1 MKLEDLQSQFT
12 KMPESMKVMVEKEVN
27 KQIKTKRK
35 YAPKR
40 VAAVALVATMAVG
53 TTVFGGSKIANMY
66 SHKVNKY
73 AVKVQTDDT
82 TKATKTENLKIKN
95 VSLKMNYLP
104 EGVVRNSEDGK
115 FNLKG
120 DVNQKAITPTIY
132 KMTEGNDKFKILD
145 TNVLKKED
153 LKIGDNDGVY
163 VQTTKMNDESYSMD
177 KIMYINFEKQ
187 HYVVQ
192 LNLGEDISKDEA
204 VKIAEGVQL
213 VESKVADRAVEDY
226 SDSVAQGKLESTDA
240 TAEVTSVDKA
250 KVNLAKVGNSFKESG
265 ADDENKLL
273 TGKVTDVKI
282 FDNLNILGADKKNY
296 SEVIDSKG
304 NLLQDTIKYYKSGDG
319 ENSIDKVVKSRK
331 VNQKFIYATVQY
343 TNNTNKTIRDFCY
356 GANVMY
362 LEDSGDNIEL
372 YEETPDKNDKWDF
385 IEKTSAYNFDEMIY
399 WDVKNNGIHNSIAA
413 IKPGETKTVHI
424 GFIVDEDMLKY
435 TVLNFTSEKT
445 DLSDNVISNGLVD
458 IRQ

>member
-1 MKLEDLQSQFT
+1 
-12 KMPESMKVMVEKEVN
+12 
-27 KQIKTKRK
+27 
-35 YAPKR
+35 
-40 VAAVALVATMAVG
+40 
-53 TTVFGGSKIANMY
+53 
-66 SHKVNKY
+66 
-73 AVKVQTDDT
+73 
-82 TKATKTENLKIKN
+82 
-95 VSLKMNYLP
+95 MNYLP

-213 VESKVADRAVEDY
+213 VESKVADRAVVDY

-240 TAEVTSVDKA
+240 TAKVTSVDKA

-273 TGKVTDVKI
+273 TGKVTDIKI
-282 FDNLNILGADKKNY
+282 LDNLNILGVDKKNY

-372 YEETPDKNDKWDF
+372 YEETPGKNDKWDF
-385 IEKTSAYNFDEMIY
+385 IEKTSAYSIDEMIY

-435 TVLNFTSEKT
+435 TVLNFTDEKT

>member
-1 MKLEDLQSQFT
+1 
-12 KMPESMKVMVEKEVN
+12 
-27 KQIKTKRK
+27 
-35 YAPKR
+35 
-40 VAAVALVATMAVG
+40 
-53 TTVFGGSKIANMY
+53 MY

-282 FDNLNILGADKKNY
+282 FDNLNILGADKK
-296 SEVIDSKG
+296 K
-304 NLLQDTIKYYKSGDG
+304 L
-319 ENSIDKVVKSRK
+319 
-331 VNQKFIYATVQY
+331 
-343 TNNTNKTIRDFCY
+343 
-356 GANVMY
+356 
-362 LEDSGDNIEL
+362 
-372 YEETPDKNDKWDF
+372 
-385 IEKTSAYNFDEMIY
+385 
-399 WDVKNNGIHNSIAA
+399 
-413 IKPGETKTVHI
+413 
-424 GFIVDEDMLKY
+424 
-435 TVLNFTSEKT
+435 
-445 DLSDNVISNGLVD
+445 
-458 IRQ
+458 

>member
-1 MKLEDLQSQFT
+1 MYTKKDDHQEGRTNSMKKEKLGETIIESQEKLYHIAKSMLFDDEDCSDAISETIVKAFSKIHTLKSEEYVDTWLVRILINECYNVIRQKKRVVSLEDYMMKRQTTEHKDYTDLYNAIGHLSENERICVSLYYLDGYKVKDIAEILKT
-12 KMPESMKVMVEKEVN
+12 TES
-27 KQIKTKRK
+27 
-35 YAPKR
+35 
-40 VAAVALVATMAVG
+40 
-53 TTVFGGSKIANMY
+53 
-66 SHKVNKY
+66 
-73 AVKVQTDDT
+73 AVKNRL
-82 TKATKTENLKIKN
+82 A
-95 VSLKMNYLP
+95 
-104 EGVVRNSEDGK
+104 R
-115 FNLKG
+115 
-120 DVNQKAITPTIY
+120 ARA
-132 KMTEGNDKFKILD
+132 
-145 TNVLKKED
+145 
-153 LKIGDNDGVY
+153 
-163 VQTTKMNDESYSMD
+163 KMNDESYSMD

-187 HYVVQ
+187 YYVVQ

-343 TNNTNKTIRDFCY
+343 TKAILLYCIR
-356 GANVMY
+356 N
-362 LEDSGDNIEL
+362 
-372 YEETPDKNDKWDF
+372 
-385 IEKTSAYNFDEMIY
+385 
-399 WDVKNNGIHNSIAA
+399 
-413 IKPGETKTVHI
+413 
-424 GFIVDEDMLKY
+424 
-435 TVLNFTSEKT
+435 
-445 DLSDNVISNGLVD
+445 
-458 IRQ
+458 R

>member
-1 MKLEDLQSQFT
+1 MKKEKLGETIIESQEKLYHIAKSMLFDDEDCSDAISETIVKAFSKIHTLKSEEYVDTWLVRILINECYNVIRQKKRVVSLEDYMMKSQT
-12 KMPESMKVMVEKEVN
+12 TEHKDYTDLYNAIGHLSENERICVSLYYLDGYKVKDIAEILKTTES
-27 KQIKTKRK
+27 
-35 YAPKR
+35 
-40 VAAVALVATMAVG
+40 
-53 TTVFGGSKIANMY
+53 
-66 SHKVNKY
+66 
-73 AVKVQTDDT
+73 AVKNRL
-82 TKATKTENLKIKN
+82 A
-95 VSLKMNYLP
+95 
-104 EGVVRNSEDGK
+104 R
-115 FNLKG
+115 
-120 DVNQKAITPTIY
+120 ARA
-132 KMTEGNDKFKILD
+132 
-145 TNVLKKED
+145 
-153 LKIGDNDGVY
+153 
-163 VQTTKMNDESYSMD
+163 KMNDESYSMD

-213 VESKVADRAVEDY
+213 VESKVADRAVVDY

-240 TAEVTSVDKA
+240 TAKVTSVDKA

-273 TGKVTDVKI
+273 TGKVTDIKI
-282 FDNLNILGADKKNY
+282 LDNLNILGVDKKNY

-372 YEETPDKNDKWDF
+372 YEETPGKNDKWDF
-385 IEKTSAYNFDEMIY
+385 IEKTSAYSIDEMIC

-435 TVLNFTSEKT
+435 TVLNFTDEKT

>member
-1 MKLEDLQSQFT
+1 MKKEKLGETIIESQEKLYHIAKSMLFDDEDCSDAISETIVKAFSKIHTLKSEEYVDTWLVRILINECYNVIRQKKRVVSLEDYMMKSQT
-12 KMPESMKVMVEKEVN
+12 TEHKDYTDLYNAIGHLSENERICVSLYYLDGYKVKDIAEILKTTES
-27 KQIKTKRK
+27 
-35 YAPKR
+35 
-40 VAAVALVATMAVG
+40 
-53 TTVFGGSKIANMY
+53 
-66 SHKVNKY
+66 
-73 AVKVQTDDT
+73 AVKNRL
-82 TKATKTENLKIKN
+82 A
-95 VSLKMNYLP
+95 
-104 EGVVRNSEDGK
+104 R
-115 FNLKG
+115 
-120 DVNQKAITPTIY
+120 ARA
-132 KMTEGNDKFKILD
+132 
-145 TNVLKKED
+145 
-153 LKIGDNDGVY
+153 
-163 VQTTKMNDESYSMD
+163 KMNDESYSMD

-213 VESKVADRAVEDY
+213 VESKVADRAVVDY
-226 SDSVAQGKLESTDA
+226 SDSVAQGKLEPTDA
-240 TAEVTSVDKA
+240 TAKVTSVDKA

-273 TGKVTDVKI
+273 TGKVTDIKI
-282 FDNLNILGADKKNY
+282 LDNLNILGVDKKNY

-372 YEETPDKNDKWDF
+372 YEETPGKNDKWDF
-385 IEKTSAYNFDEMIY
+385 IEKTSAYSIDEMIY

-435 TVLNFTSEKT
+435 TVLNFTDEKT

>member
-1 MKLEDLQSQFT
+1 MKKEKLGETIIESQEKLYHIAKSMLFDDEDCSDAISETIVKAFSKIHTLKSEEYVDTWLVRILINECYNVIRQKKRVVSLEDYMMKSQT
-12 KMPESMKVMVEKEVN
+12 TEHKDYTDLYNAIGHLSENERICVSLYYLDGYKVKDIAEILKTTES
-27 KQIKTKRK
+27 
-35 YAPKR
+35 
-40 VAAVALVATMAVG
+40 
-53 TTVFGGSKIANMY
+53 
-66 SHKVNKY
+66 
-73 AVKVQTDDT
+73 AVKNRL
-82 TKATKTENLKIKN
+82 A
-95 VSLKMNYLP
+95 
-104 EGVVRNSEDGK
+104 R
-115 FNLKG
+115 
-120 DVNQKAITPTIY
+120 ARA
-132 KMTEGNDKFKILD
+132 
-145 TNVLKKED
+145 
-153 LKIGDNDGVY
+153 
-163 VQTTKMNDESYSMD
+163 KMNDESYSMD

-213 VESKVADRAVEDY
+213 VESKVADRAVVDY

-240 TAEVTSVDKA
+240 TAKVTSVDKA

-273 TGKVTDVKI
+273 TGKVTDIKI
-282 FDNLNILGADKKNY
+282 LDNLNILGVDKKNY

-372 YEETPDKNDKWDF
+372 YEETPGKNDKWDF
-385 IEKTSAYNFDEMIY
+385 IEKTSAYSIDEMIY

-435 TVLNFTSEKT
+435 TVLNFTDEKT

>member
-1 MKLEDLQSQFT
+1 MYTKKDDHQEGRTNSMKKEKLGETIIESQEKLYHIAKSMLFDDEDCSDAISETIVKAFSKIHTLKSEEYVDTWLVRILINECYNVIRQKKRVVSLEDYMMKSQT
-12 KMPESMKVMVEKEVN
+12 TEHKDYTDLYNAIGHLSENERICVSLYYLDGYKVKDIAEILKTTES
-27 KQIKTKRK
+27 
-35 YAPKR
+35 
-40 VAAVALVATMAVG
+40 
-53 TTVFGGSKIANMY
+53 
-66 SHKVNKY
+66 
-73 AVKVQTDDT
+73 AVKNRL
-82 TKATKTENLKIKN
+82 A
-95 VSLKMNYLP
+95 
-104 EGVVRNSEDGK
+104 R
-115 FNLKG
+115 
-120 DVNQKAITPTIY
+120 ARA
-132 KMTEGNDKFKILD
+132 
-145 TNVLKKED
+145 
-153 LKIGDNDGVY
+153 
-163 VQTTKMNDESYSMD
+163 KMNDESYSMD

-213 VESKVADRAVEDY
+213 VESKVADRAVVDY

-240 TAEVTSVDKA
+240 TAKVTSVDKA

-273 TGKVTDVKI
+273 TGKVTDIKI
-282 FDNLNILGADKKNY
+282 LDNLNILGVDKKNY

-372 YEETPDKNDKWDF
+372 YEETPGKNDKWDF
-385 IEKTSAYNFDEMIY
+385 IEKTSAYSIDEMIY

-435 TVLNFTSEKT
+435 TVLNFTDEKT

>member
-1 MKLEDLQSQFT
+1 M
-12 KMPESMKVMVEKEVN
+12 
-27 KQIKTKRK
+27 
-35 YAPKR
+35 
-40 VAAVALVATMAVG
+40 
-53 TTVFGGSKIANMY
+53 
-66 SHKVNKY
+66 
-73 AVKVQTDDT
+73 
-82 TKATKTENLKIKN
+82 
-95 VSLKMNYLP
+95 
-104 EGVVRNSEDGK
+104 RNSEDGK

-213 VESKVADRAVEDY
+213 VESKVADRAVVDY
-226 SDSVAQGKLESTDA
+226 SDSVAQGKLEAADT
-240 TAEVTSVDKA
+240 TAKVTSVDKA
-250 KVNLAKVGNSFKESG
+250 KVNLTKVGGSFKESG

-282 FDNLNILGADKKNY
+282 LDNLNILGADKKNY

-372 YEETPDKNDKWDF
+372 YEETPGKNDKWDF
-385 IEKTSAYNFDEMIY
+385 IEKTSAYSFDEMIY

-413 IKPGETKTVHI
+413 ITG
-424 GFIVDEDMLKY
+424 
-435 TVLNFTSEKT
+435 
-445 DLSDNVISNGLVD
+445 
-458 IRQ
+458 

>member
-1 MKLEDLQSQFT
+1 MKLEDLQSQFP

-343 TNNTNKTIRDFCY
+343 TKAILLYCIR
-356 GANVMY
+356 N
-362 LEDSGDNIEL
+362 
-372 YEETPDKNDKWDF
+372 
-385 IEKTSAYNFDEMIY
+385 
-399 WDVKNNGIHNSIAA
+399 
-413 IKPGETKTVHI
+413 
-424 GFIVDEDMLKY
+424 
-435 TVLNFTSEKT
+435 
-445 DLSDNVISNGLVD
+445 
-458 IRQ
+458 R